1 MAGPSKVIVVGAGV
15 AGLCAARHLTWA
27 GVEVE
32 VLEASDGVGGRV
44 RTDLVDG
51 FRLDRG
57 FQVLQSAY
65 PEARAML
72 DYPALRL
79 RTFTPG
85 VLVYAGGGRHRFS
98 DPRRR
103 PRDAVASLRAPVGSP
118 SDKLRLARLV
128 ATASSLPAERLLR
141 QPERSTAEVMAES
154 GISPRFVERFL
165 RPLFASMFL
174 EHELETSG
182 RFADLMLRTLARGST
197 CVPEDGME
205 AIPRQLAAGLPGSAI
220 RCGSRV
226 TTVSA
231 DGVTTEA
238 GTLRARAV
246 VVATGPATAVRLLPG
261 LREPALRTVTTLYHV
276 AADDPLGGPP
286 TLLLDGDGRGPVTN
300 SVVLTAAAPSYSP
313 DRRALISSSVIGR
326 DSPDLAGLET
336 AVRRRLAT
344 MYGTGPGAFE
354 HLTTYHLPEA
364 VPAMPPPHNFRRPVR
379 LVDGLYVCG
388 DHRDSSSLQGAMVS
402 GRRAA
407 RAVLADLRLPF
418 PRATKGG
425 GS

>member
-1 MAGPSKVIVVGAGV
+1 MAGRSKVIVVGAGI
-15 AGLCAARHLTWA
+15 AGLCAARHLTRA

-32 VLEASDGVGGRV
+32 ILEASDGVGGRV

-65 PEARAML
+65 PEARVTL

-79 RTFTPG
+79 RAFTAG

-98 DPRRR
+98 DPRRH
-103 PRDAVASLRAPVGSP
+103 PGDAVASLRAPVGSP
-118 SDKLRLARLV
+118 SDKLRLAALV
-128 ATASSLPAERLLR
+128 ARASSLPAERLLR
-141 QPERSTAEVMAES
+141 QPERSTAEAVAES
-154 GISPRFVERFL
+154 GISPRLVERFL
-165 RPLFASMFL
+165 RPLLASIFL
-174 EHELETSG
+174 ERELETSG
-182 RFADLMLRTLARGST
+182 RFADLMLRTLARGHA
-197 CVPEDGME
+197 CVPEAGME
-205 AIPRQLAAGLPGSAI
+205 AIPRQLAAGLPRGAI
-220 RCGSRV
+220 RCGSKV

-231 DGVTTEA
+231 DGVTTET

-246 VVATGPATAVRLLPG
+246 VVATDPATAVRLLPG
-261 LREPALRTVTTLYHV
+261 LREPALRGVTTLYHV
-276 AADDPLGGPP
+276 ADDDPLGTPA
-286 TLLLDGDGRGPVTN
+286 LLLDGDGRGPVTS
-300 SVVLTAAAPSYSP
+300 SVVLTAVAPSYSP

-326 DSPDLAGLET
+326 DSPDLADLE
-336 AVRRRLAT
+336 AAARRRLAS
-344 MYGTGPGAFE
+344 MYDIGPGALE
-354 HLTTYHLPEA
+354 HLATYHVPAA

-407 RAVLADLRLPF
+407 RAVLADLGLSLPHTET
-418 PRATKGG
+418 RGR
-425 GS
+425 S